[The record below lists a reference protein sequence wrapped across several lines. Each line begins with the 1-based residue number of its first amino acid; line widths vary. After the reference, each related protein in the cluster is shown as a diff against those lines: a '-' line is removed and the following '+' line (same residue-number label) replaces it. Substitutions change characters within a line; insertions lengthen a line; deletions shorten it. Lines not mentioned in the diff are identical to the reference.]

1 MDLTAGVGLHRRR
14 EQNERG
20 YFKGAAWFRSRRSLA
35 DARSVRFTLPL
46 SLTIEICAS
55 LRIRQGPRLDQ
66 QTLSLVAAAGPA
78 EVDHD
83 RIPGALGLRA
93 PREQRVA
100 RRQILEIIEADA
112 AQARR
117 TGILHHQEIA
127 AAAAPM
133 ALPLPV
139 QGLDNHEFRRSAC
152 LLRKALAL
160 FLGKL
165 RRHPLRAIRRL
176 DCGVSASAEAQRL
189 AARRPRDIVRRAC
202 EQPFRG
208 RPGPE

>member
-35 DARSVRFTLPL
+35 DARS
-46 SLTIEICAS
+46 
-55 LRIRQGPRLDQ
+55 LRICQGPRLDQ
-66 QTLSLVAAAGPA
+66 QALSLVAAAGPA
-78 EVDHD
+78 EAHYD
-83 RIPGALGLRA
+83 RIAGALGFRA

-100 RRQILEIIEADA
+100 RRQILKIIEVDA

-127 AAAAPM
+127 GVAAPM

-152 LLRKALAL
+152 L
-160 FLGKL
+160 
-165 RRHPLRAIRRL
+165 
-176 DCGVSASAEAQRL
+176 
-189 AARRPRDIVRRAC
+189 
-202 EQPFRG
+202 
-208 RPGPE
+208 